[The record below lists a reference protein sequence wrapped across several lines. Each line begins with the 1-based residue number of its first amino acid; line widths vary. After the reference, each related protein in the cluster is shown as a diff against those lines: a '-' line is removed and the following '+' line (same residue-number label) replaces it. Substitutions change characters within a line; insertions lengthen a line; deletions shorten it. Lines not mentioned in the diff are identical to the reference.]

1 MEDQAF
7 SSSPPGEITLSGISP
22 SSTSA
27 AAASVV
33 YVGIK
38 NLPLQ
43 AEDEE
48 DTDWRGRSFV
58 SASLASSD
66 GRLLPSSTKQQQQVR
81 VRLLRPQWQAQDHF
95 ARCLS
100 LDGSSSSSSNCA
112 TVESNST
119 HTECACADLAGY
131 TTASSSPNQVGNVVR
146 KKNFVFRGPTTRYIS
161 TNA

>member
-1 MEDQAF
+1 MEDQAS
-7 SSSPPGEITLSGISP
+7 SSSPPGEITLSGFSP
-22 SSTSA
+22 SSTPS

-43 AEDEE
+43 AEGGE
-48 DTDWRGRSFV
+48 TDWRGRSFV

-66 GRLLPSSTKQQQQVR
+66 GRILSSHAERQQQQVR
-81 VRLLRPQWQAQDHF
+81 VRLLRPQWQARDHF

-100 LDGSSSSSSNCA
+100 LDGSSSSSNCA

-131 TTASSSPNQVGNVVR
+131 TTASSSPNQGGKKVR
-146 KKNFVFRGPTTRYIS
+146 NKIFFPC
-161 TNA
+161 

>member
-7 SSSPPGEITLSGISP
+7 SSSPPGEITLSGFSP
-22 SSTSA
+22 SSTPA

-48 DTDWRGRSFV
+48 ETDWRGRSFV

-66 GRLLPSSTKQQQQVR
+66 GRLLPSHQKQQQQVR
-81 VRLLRPQWQAQDHF
+81 VRLLRPQWQARDHF

-100 LDGSSSSSSNCA
+100 LDGSSSSSKCA

-119 HTECACADLAGY
+119 HTECACSGLAGY
-131 TTASSSPNQVGNVVR
+131 TTASSSPNKGGEKVR
-146 KKNFVFRGPTTRYIS
+146 KK
-161 TNA
+161 